1 MSAAKISVAG
11 LVLFAL
17 AASACSNG
25 GAAEARA
32 RADQAEARVATLQ
45 ADLVIAELATADEQA
60 ELAAVTATVRQ
71 LEEDLAAVRADLHE
85 KELLLAGRDDELGT
99 LRAELEAA
107 RADAADLSARLGQLQ
122 ALSSLGCSLP
132 SDGLPAQALPAAVAE
147 TRARIHAAA
156 IGCDWLELHRLAEEA
171 GGIAYADGAVGWD
184 GDPVPWWLANPDE
197 LRLVAG
203 VLEISVGV
211 LETQDENGNPFTV
224 YIWPAVALEEHRTQA
239 DWAELRR
246 VYTDEYLAQIQ
257 EWGEGYAGGFVVAI
271 REDGTWLSALHV
283 SV

>member
-1 MSAAKISVAG
+1 M
-11 LVLFAL
+11 
-17 AASACSNG
+17 
-25 GAAEARA
+25 
-32 RADQAEARVATLQ
+32 
-45 ADLVIAELATADEQA
+45 
-60 ELAAVTATVRQ
+60 
-71 LEEDLAAVRADLHE
+71 
-85 KELLLAGRDDELGT
+85 GT

-122 ALSSLGCSLP
+122 ALSSLGCPLP

-171 GGIAYADGAVGWD
+171 GGIEYADGAVGWD

-203 VLEISVGV
+203 HPGVVGP
-211 LETQDENGNPFTV
+211 ESWRPEDADGNPVTV
-224 YIWPAVALEEHRTQA
+224 YIWPAVDAYDPITEA

-246 VYTDEYLAQIQ
+246 VYTDEYIAQMR
-257 EWGEGYAGGFVVAI
+257 EGGEGYAGGFAVAI
-271 REDGTWLSALHV
+271 GEDGTWLSALHV